1 MLNFVGRR
9 LEFSGRRQ
17 EISDCSYLNIT
28 AMKTKKFIFK
38 ELPFFVITLF
48 LSVSIFPLH
57 AQSTGQKFKSIY
69 GEVLNQQG
77 SEPIVFASV
86 FLKGTNIGTVTNT
99 EGRFL
104 IKVPQTS
111 ETDSLG
117 ISSLGYR
124 TLYVSLKQLN
134 SKLNR
139 LELEPAIVPLNEVI
153 VRQMDP
159 ISLIKSA
166 LWNVSKNYSNV
177 PVMMSAFYRES
188 IKKNHNYVSVG
199 EAVLDI
205 YKASYTKFIDNDRVS
220 IYKGRKSQ
228 AVKRMDTLLVKFLG
242 GPLLVSFLD
251 IAENPGD
258 LLARDMLDN
267 YNFQIAGVLMM
278 DGRETYE
285 IQFDQK
291 DTVSLPLYKG
301 SIFLDAKSLAFAA
314 IKFEI
319 SPKQISKAGSYLIR
333 KKPAG
338 LKADLEGA
346 HYFVKYRKIGNLWY
360 LNYVRLENQFRFK
373 WSKRLFH
380 SNYTF
385 LSEAAITGIDHKNVE
400 KQKAS
405 LRLKYNDAFSD
416 KVSDFQDPEF
426 WGSSNIIEPESSI
439 QSAIKKISR
448 KLNRWNKN

>member
-1 MLNFVGRR
+1 M
-9 LEFSGRRQ
+9 
-17 EISDCSYLNIT
+17 
-28 AMKTKKFIFK
+28 
-38 ELPFFVITLF
+38 
-48 LSVSIFPLH
+48 VSIFPLH
-57 AQSTGQKFKSIY
+57 AQNTGQKLEFRNIY
-69 GEVLNQQG
+69 GVVLDQQ
-77 SEPIVFASV
+77 SREPIVFASV
-86 FLKGTNIGTVTNT
+86 FLKGANIGTVTNA

-104 IKVPQTS
+104 IKVPQNS

-124 TLYVSLKQLN
+124 TLYVNLKQLN
-134 SKLNR
+134 SQLNR
-139 LELEPAIVPLNEVI
+139 LDLKPATVPLNEVI
-153 VRQMDP
+153 VRHMDAL
-159 ISLIKSA
+159 SLIKSA
-166 LWNVSKNYSNV
+166 LWNISKNYSTT

-199 EAVLDI
+199 EAVLNV
-205 YKASYTKFIDNDRVS
+205 YKASYTKFIDKDRVT
-220 IYKGRKSQ
+220 IFKGRKSQ

-242 GPLLVSFLD
+242 GPLIVSFLD

-258 LLARDMLDN
+258 LLATDMLDN
-267 YNFQIAGVLMM
+267 YNFQVAGVLMM

-285 IQFDQK
+285 IQFDQN
-291 DTVSLPLYKG
+291 DTVKLPLYKG

-319 SPKQISKAGSYLIR
+319 SPKQISKAASYLVT

-373 WSKRLFH
+373 WSKKLFH

-385 LSEAAITGIDHKNVE
+385 LSEAAITGIDRKNVQ
-400 KQKAS
+400 KQRAN
-405 LRLKYNDAFSD
+405 LRLKYNQAFSD
-416 KVSDFQDPEF
+416 KVSDFRDPEF

>member
-1 MLNFVGRR
+1 
-9 LEFSGRRQ
+9 
-17 EISDCSYLNIT
+17 
-28 AMKTKKFIFK
+28 MKTKIFIFK
-38 ELPFFVITLF
+38 ELSFFVITLF
-48 LSVSIFPLH
+48 FSINIFSLH
-57 AQSTGQKFKSIY
+57 AQNTEQKFKSIY
-69 GEVLNQQG
+69 GEVLNQHTR
-77 SEPIVFASV
+77 EPIVFASI

-111 ETDSLG
+111 ATDSLG
-117 ISSLGYR
+117 ISSLGYK
-124 TLYVSLKQLN
+124 TLYVKLNQLD
-134 SKLNR
+134 SRLNR

-153 VRQMDP
+153 VRHMDP
-159 ISLIKSA
+159 LSLINSA
-166 LWNVSKNYSNV
+166 LWNISKNYSTT

-188 IKKNHNYVSVG
+188 IRKNHNYISVG

-205 YKASYTKFIDNDRVS
+205 YKASYSNLITDDRVS

-242 GPLLVSFLD
+242 GPLVVSFLD
-251 IAENPGD
+251 IAKNPGD

-267 YNFQIAGVLMM
+267 YNFQVEGVLMM

-285 IQFDQK
+285 IRFDQK

-301 SIFLDAKSLAFAA
+301 SIFLDAKSLAFTA

-319 SPKQISKAGSYLIR
+319 SPKQISKATQYLVR

-338 LKADLEGA
+338 LKAELEGA
-346 HYFVKYRKIGNLWY
+346 HYFVKYRKIGNIWY

-373 WSKRLFH
+373 WSKKLFH

-385 LSEAAITGIDHKNVE
+385 LSEAAVTSIEHKNVE
-400 KQKAS
+400 KQRAS

-426 WGSSNIIEPESSI
+426 WGASNIIEPESTI

-448 KLNRWNKN
+448 KLNRWNND